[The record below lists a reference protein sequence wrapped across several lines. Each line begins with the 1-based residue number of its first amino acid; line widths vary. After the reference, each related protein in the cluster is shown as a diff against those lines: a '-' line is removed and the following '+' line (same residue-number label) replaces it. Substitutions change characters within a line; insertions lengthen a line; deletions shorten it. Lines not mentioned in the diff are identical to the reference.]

1 MSTKKTI
8 LSFLGVYFFIRV
20 FSFFFFPATPLQ
32 EQSLVNS
39 VLSLGILSIT
49 ALFLVRGHIAGW
61 YIVLLEILL
70 GGSGAYLAIEG
81 ISLRS
86 LLLIVSTT
94 IFIGHKLH
102 RRELRQ
108 MLNDNRPT
116 SLLIGTLVLIAL
128 AQALHGYGNG
138 HPIGLV
144 IADLIPYGF
153 LLYYFPLRE
162 LLRDE
167 QFKTIGQNA
176 IITAIIGNAILVV
189 LTFVLYSFNLFILQD
204 VYYHWYRD
212 VASGK
217 ITALPYHFYRLVL
230 NEHLL
235 LVPVLLITVAK
246 GIYKKFSSAEL
257 ALIALMLLILAT
269 NLTRVYLLALG
280 VGLFALFSRAHLKRW
295 ILISAG
301 TVVSFVALFVS
312 LHLFTSRG
320 ASLGLELFGLRLQS
334 IVSPS
339 IEDSSLSRMLLLPN
353 ILEKITAHPVIGE
366 GLGATV
372 SAYSPV
378 FETIVTTPHFDW
390 GYLELLAELGLIGV
404 VVWVVCIATV
414 FQRIK
419 QNTLSRGDIASFVA
433 LLITNLTSPA
443 LFHVFGILFIVYL
456 LAKNKKTSE

>member
-8 LSFLGVYFFIRV
+8 LSFLGIYFLIRV

-32 EQSLVNS
+32 EQSLINNL
-39 VLSLGILSIT
+39 LSLGILSVT

-70 GGSGAYLAIEG
+70 GGSGAYLAVEG

-86 LLLIVSTT
+86 LLLIVSMT
-94 IFIGHKLH
+94 IFVGHKL
-102 RRELRQ
+102 RRHELRRT
-108 MLNDNRPT
+108 LLENRSVST
-116 SLLIGTLVLIAL
+116 LIATLLAVAL
-128 AQALHGYGNG
+128 AQALHGYTNG
-138 HPIGLV
+138 HALNFIL
-144 IADLIPYGF
+144 ADLIPYGF

-162 LLRDE
+162 LIHDE
-167 QFKTIGQNA
+167 QFKTISKNA
-176 IITAIIGNAILVV
+176 IITAIIGNALLVV

-235 LVPVLLITVAK
+235 LVPVLLATVAK
-246 GIYKKFSSAEL
+246 GIHKKFSSSEL
-257 ALIALMLLILAT
+257 TCIALMLLILAT
-269 NLTRVYLLALG
+269 NLTRIYLLALG

-295 ILISAG
+295 VLISAG
-301 TVVSFVALFVS
+301 TVVSFVMLFVS

-339 IEDSSLSRMLLLPN
+339 MEDSSLSRMLLLPN
-353 ILEKITAHPVIGE
+353 ILEKITTHPVVGE
-366 GLGATV
+366 GLGAVV

-378 FETIVTTPHFDW
+378 FETTITTPHFDW

-404 VVWVVCIATV
+404 IIWVVGIAII

-419 QNTLSRGDIASFVA
+419 QNLVSRGDIAGFVA

-443 LFHVFGILFIVYL
+443 LFHVFGVLFIVYL
-456 LAKNKKTSE
+456 LATNKKTSP